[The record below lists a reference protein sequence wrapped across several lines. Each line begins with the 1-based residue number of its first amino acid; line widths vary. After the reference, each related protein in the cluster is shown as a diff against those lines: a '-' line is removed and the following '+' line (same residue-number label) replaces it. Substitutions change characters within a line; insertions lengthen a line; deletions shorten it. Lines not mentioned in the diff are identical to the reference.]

1 MCKQWQSLL
10 AEMPEVKTFQRSM
23 EDLLA
28 TAKREDVTYVVVK
41 VEDFERL
48 VNRPQTITE

>member
-1 MCKQWQSLL
+1 MCMKWQSLL
-10 AEMPEVKTFQRSM
+10 AEMPEPKTFQRSM

-41 VEDFERL
+41 IEDFERL
-48 VNRPQTITE
+48 INRTITE